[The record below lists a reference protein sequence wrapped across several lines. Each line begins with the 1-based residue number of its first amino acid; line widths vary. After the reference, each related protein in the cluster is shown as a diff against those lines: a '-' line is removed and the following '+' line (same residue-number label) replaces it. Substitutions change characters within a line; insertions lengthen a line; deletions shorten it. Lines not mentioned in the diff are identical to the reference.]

1 MKNRRSSATDAAI
14 ASSRI
19 VDRTRFTLR
28 NTILL
33 TLPLVFVIGWF
44 VAVYFFQ
51 FDMTRTFFSDAA
63 NMFIVQ
69 QTMLNSIDLVQKVL
83 DPTMVRA

>member
-1 MKNRRSSATDAAI
+1 MV
-14 ASSRI
+14 SSRI

-51 FDMTRTFFSDAA
+51 YAMTRTFFSDAA

-69 QTMLNSIDLVQKVL
+69 QTMLGSIDLVQKIL
-83 DPTMVRA
+83 DPSSVCLEALLDD